1 MTPYS
6 LLFFGGEISVG
17 MDEDQEVVTVD
28 HWIKFKCRN
37 TVAILVQVYF
47 LQVYSSDTWRL
58 IVRKPISLALG

>member
-1 MTPYS
+1 VTPYS

-47 LQVYSSDTWRL
+47 LRCDYSSPDCSKADQLNPRL
-58 IVRKPISLALG
+58 T